1 MRGNVLK
8 VDFTL
13 EVPSKGLEEF
23 ISEFYHDR
31 IKELLI
37 MKGSFENKDLLT
49 IKSFAHK
56 WKGYCTPY
64 GFNYLE
70 VLSIQL
76 EKSIEENNFEEISL
90 LLHQVSDYLEQKGR
104 ILNI

>member
-1 MRGNVLK
+1 M
-8 VDFTL
+8 
-13 EVPSKGLEEF
+13 
-23 ISEFYHDR
+23 
-31 IKELLI
+31 
-37 MKGSFENKDLLT
+37 
-49 IKSFAHK
+49 
-56 WKGYCTPY
+56 
-64 GFNYLE
+64 E